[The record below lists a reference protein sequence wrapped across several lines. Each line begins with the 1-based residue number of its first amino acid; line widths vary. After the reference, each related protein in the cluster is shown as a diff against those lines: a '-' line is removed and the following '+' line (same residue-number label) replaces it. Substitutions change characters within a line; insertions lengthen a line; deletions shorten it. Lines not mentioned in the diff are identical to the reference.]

1 MAGLN
6 DCSLERSPEYC
17 EEKRLIIYIMLS
29 SIDPGC
35 KIGRSC
41 VGECAICWPSV
52 AFVCGWWI
60 AVGSQGVCLSPT
72 LPAEGGTGS
81 GFAFGDCEGVGQKC
95 TVTPPMCPT
104 LRNGLFSVFINNWFT
119 GVFSGYFRIIMLSR
133 NFWF

>member
-29 SIDPGC
+29 SIDLGC
-35 KIGRSC
+35 KIGPSC
-41 VGECAICWPSV
+41 VGECAICWLTV
-52 AFVCGWWI
+52 AFARGQRI
-60 AVGSQGVCLSPT
+60 AVGCQGVCLSPT
-72 LPAEGGTGS
+72 PPVEGGTGS

-95 TVTPPMCPT
+95 TVTPLMWYA
-104 LRNGLFSVFINNWFT
+104 LKNGTFSVFINHWFT
-119 GVFSGYFRIIMLSR
+119 GMFSGYFRIIMLSR